1 MHILPQEQ
9 QKEAQ
14 LIVQA
19 AKEYRDALEQFNTT
33 SDQVINQIE
42 DLAKQTEQKRRRA
55 LALRSLN
62 AAQETSTNWEAA
74 LGRAKLSARQFDL
87 EGTKLEISSY
97 EAYQKVVDE
106 TKTAITEIFGG

>member
-1 MHILPQEQ
+1 MMGSSNDLTFDAEQHVHILPPEQ

-62 AAQETSTNWEAA
+62 AA
-74 LGRAKLSARQFDL
+74 
-87 EGTKLEISSY
+87 
-97 EAYQKVVDE
+97 
-106 TKTAITEIFGG
+106 